1 MIAAAQALDALGDG
15 TRREIV
21 RLLATRPASVRELA
35 DQLPVSRPAVSQ
47 HLRVLHDAQLVAV
60 APHGTQRIYRLDPRG
75 AATLRGYLD
84 RMWDTAL
91 DGFEAYVERSSQQSP
106 KEEPR

>member
-1 MIAAAQALDALGDG
+1 MVQAAPALDALGDG

-21 RLLATRPASVRELA
+21 RLLSARPASVRELA

-60 APHGTQRIYRLDPRG
+60 APRGTQRIYRLDPRG
-75 AATLRGYLD
+75 AATLRSYLD
-84 RMWDTAL
+84 RMWDSAL
-91 DGFEAYVERSSQQSP
+91 DSFDAYVT
-106 KEEPR
+106 EETR

>member
-1 MIAAAQALDALGDG
+1 MVQAAAPALDALGDG
-15 TRREIV
+15 TRRDIV
-21 RLLATRPASVRELA
+21 RLLSSRPASVRELA

-75 AATLRGYLD
+75 AATLRSYLD

-91 DGFEAYVERSSQQSP
+91 DSFEAYVT
-106 KEEPR
+106 EETR

>member
-1 MIAAAQALDALGDG
+1 MAQAAPALDALGDG
-15 TRREIV
+15 TRRDIV
-21 RLLATRPASVRELA
+21 RLLSARPASVRELA

-75 AATLRGYLD
+75 AATLRSYLD
-84 RMWDTAL
+84 RMWDSAL
-91 DGFEAYVERSSQQSP
+91 DSFDAYVT
-106 KEEPR
+106 EETR